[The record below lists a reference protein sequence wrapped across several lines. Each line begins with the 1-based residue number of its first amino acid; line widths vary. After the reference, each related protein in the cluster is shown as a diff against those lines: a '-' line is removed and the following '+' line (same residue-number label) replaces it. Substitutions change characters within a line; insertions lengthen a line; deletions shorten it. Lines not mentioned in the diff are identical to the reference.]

1 MPSLCHLVE
10 DLIDEALVN
19 FLRFS
24 FTTIDQKLQEILHQ
38 FQNLSSEFDDEV
50 ELARWQGFML
60 SPLAE
65 EIRHNQPSPSIKTIG
80 RLRGNLPGS
89 IWYGCAVA
97 IKSFVMRC

>member
-38 FQNLSSEFDDEV
+38 FQDLKSEFDDEV

-65 EIRHNQPSPSIKTIG
+65 EIRHNQPSPSIKDDWHATG
-80 RLRGNLPGS
+80 KLTWVDMVWLCGGH
-89 IWYGCAVA
+89 
-97 IKSFVMRC
+97 